1 MQDSHHQQL
10 CELWAQIVEAE
21 SSEEDSST
29 TIGPPQRVACPYE
42 TLADTSPALCQLWCE
57 LESQKGN
64 DCCPAKYIGDPEESL
79 LCQLHSNLEDILAS
93 SSSDSVTSS
102 PSSPGMPILCDHR
115 DNPTSSS
122 ALCELWCEIEA
133 RTRGAECLT
142 CPDIYTVNQ
151 EQSCHK
157 LFRNS

>member
-1 MQDSHHQQL
+1 MQDSNHEQL

-64 DCCPAKYIGDPEESL
+64 DCCPAKYIGDPEETL
-79 LCQLHSNLEDILAS
+79 LCQLNSDLDDILAS
-93 SSSDSVTSS
+93 SSDSVT
-102 PSSPGMPILCDHR
+102 PSPGVPIVCDHR

-122 ALCELWCEIEA
+122 ALCELWCEIEL
-133 RTRGAECLT
+133 RTGGADCLN
-142 CPDIYTVNQ
+142 CPDIYTGNQ
-151 EQSCHK
+151 EQCCHE
-157 LFRNS
+157 